1 MCTSGSHVQGK
12 SSPSS
17 RLLIRCSKNWE
28 LLSLASFHTEK
39 QEHTLS
45 RYSQQSVHASS
56 YKTFLLMAL
65 SSTLALLKCHIAA
78 AEARL
83 CVLIFLRLQVEDTIA
98 QMLDDS
104 IVMTQSMGFSP
115 FKAPFAERIAAWDAK
130 LRLVSDTLE
139 AWIQV
144 LIHIPGS

>member
-1 MCTSGSHVQGK
+1 M
-12 SSPSS
+12 SP
-17 RLLIRCSKNWE
+17 LL
-28 LLSLASFHTEK
+28 
-39 QEHTLS
+39 TLS
-45 RYSQQSVHASS
+45 HKLGRRQYTKLVG
-56 YKTFLLMAL
+56 
-65 SSTLALLKCHIAA
+65 I
-78 AEARL
+78 
-83 CVLIFLRLQVEDTIA
+83 QVEDTIA

-144 LIHIPGS
+144 CCTLSGFPISLMNPTALNVLLLAFHGYTRKAAFIFCM